1 MNSTEIDK
9 YAIGEVHC
17 LNCGR
22 SLARVIEPPGG
33 GFRLLPTNNQSA
45 VHVIVAGRRLLRCQ
59 RCGGRAFVELRD
71 DTLVEQ
77 ATPEE
82 MSTIG
87 GSTETARPA
96 PRDRV
101 APVTRWRVGSGEGF
115 HRSVVAHAR
124 R

>member
-22 SLARVIEPPGG
+22 SLARVVEHPHGG
-33 GFRLLPTNNQSA
+33 YRLLPTPNQSA
-45 VHVIVAGRRLLRCQ
+45 VHVIVAGRRLLRCR

-82 MSTIG
+82 MPMIS
-87 GSTETARPA
+87 SA
-96 PRDRV
+96 PESIRQPSHERL
-101 APVTRWRVGSGEGF
+101 ATQSNWRVGGSERF
-115 HRSVVAHAR
+115 HRNVGAHLR